1 MQGSGKFAST
11 VNNMSQLAR
20 QMREARKD
28 KKNKGTRL
36 STNREPRLGKA
47 SGGTVRLASGGPVV
61 DSYDYD

>member
-1 MQGSGKFAST
+1 MKGSGKVAST

-28 KKNKGTRL
+28 KKNRGTRL
-36 STNREPRLGKA
+36 NTNREPSFGKA

-61 DSYDYD
+61 DSYDYS